1 MHDIII
7 VGGGISGL
15 YLAYLLSTKTS
26 KNVMLLEKSN
36 RLGGLIDSRF
46 ETFQKGSRQTRKKT
60 QMTKYEAGGAVVY
73 DHQKHMLRLLKELTI
88 ETNKLPFDS
97 EGNYLKELREEG
109 RAQPLAKSENKRYIA
124 LLKKVFAFMD
134 KKKETYCR
142 QYTLEQICIQVVGFQ
157 DTRFLEF
164 CYGYAGEFRVAN
176 SVVARKNIENEV
188 FHSKNVVFFKNG
200 YERVIDRLAEA
211 VQDKVTI
218 HLNKEVIHFNEHKDG
233 HYTVNTKDGHYI
245 TRQLVFMVPQQV
257 LAKMD
262 RSFHPEEITKLNC
275 VEPIS
280 LCRVFHKY
288 NVQKGENKWVE
299 KVKYA
304 TVNNALRQVIPA
316 NKKKGL
322 LQISYSD
329 WYFADFW
336 GKLNDKQSK
345 KLTQTLVKETYP
357 SAKIKPPT
365 WTKTHFWKGA
375 IHFWKPNCNERS
387 LYNSITHMRK
397 NLFIGG
403 ESFSLNQGWCEG
415 AIQTSEKIF
424 KLLE

>member
-15 YLAYLLSTKTS
+15 YLAYLLSKDS
-26 KNVMLLEKSN
+26 NKNILLLEKSN

-46 ETFQKGSRQTRKKT
+46 VDFQKSSRQTRKKKH
-60 QMTKYEAGGAVVY
+60 MTKYEAGGAVVY
-73 DHQKHMLRLLKELTI
+73 DHQKHMLKLLKELNI
-88 ETNKLPFDS
+88 ETSKLPFDS

-109 RAQPLAKSENKRYIA
+109 RAQPLAKSENKRYIH

-134 KKKETYCR
+134 KKKDTYCR
-142 QYTLEQICIQVVGFQ
+142 QYTLEQICIQVIGFQ
-157 DTRFLEF
+157 DARFLEF

-200 YERVIDRLAEA
+200 YERVIDRLADA
-211 VQDKVTI
+211 IKDKVTI
-218 HLNKEVIHFNEHKDG
+218 HLKKEVTHFNEHNDG
-233 HYTVNTKDGHYI
+233 HYTINTKDGHYM
-245 TRQLVFMVPQQV
+245 TKQLVFMVPQQV
-257 LAKMD
+257 LAKME
-262 RSFHPEEITKLNC
+262 RSFHPEELNELNC

-280 LCRVFHKY
+280 LCRVFHRY
-288 NVQKGENKWVE
+288 NTKNGENKWVD

-304 TVNNALRQVIPA
+304 TVNNALRQIIPA

-329 WYFADFW
+329 WYFADYW
-336 GKLNDKQSK
+336 GKLNATQSK
-345 KLTQTLVKETYP
+345 TLANTLVKETYP
-357 SAKIKPPT
+357 TATIKPPT
-365 WTKTHFWKGA
+365 WTKTHYWNGA

-387 LYNSITHMRK
+387 LYGKITRMRK

-415 AIQTSEKIF
+415 AIQTSEKIY
-424 KLLE
+424 KLLH